1 MASQGITQHYKMS
14 EEFCSECTSALIEG
28 TVSIIKFCHNFA
40 GIKRFIS
47 LENLIERVNWW

>member
-28 TVSIIKFCHNFA
+28 TVSIIKFCRNFA